1 MSQQGPPPQPPLPP
15 GAGPPGGGPPSG
27 GPPGAGPPG
36 GGPPMGAP
44 QPGQQ
49 PLSPDQERLWATL
62 AHLLSF
68 VAAYIALGFLAPL
81 IVLLLFGPRSAY
93 VRAHAVESLNFNLS
107 WLLYAIVG
115 VLLIFI
121 GIGILILIALGIAY
135 VVLIVVASIRA
146 NSGVFYR
153 YPLTIRFVR

>member
-15 GAGPPGGGPPSG
+15 GA
-27 GPPGAGPPG
+27 
-36 GGPPMGAP
+36 P
-44 QPGQQ
+44 QSGQQ

-81 IVLLLFGPRSAY
+81 IVLLLFGQRSAY

-135 VVLIVVASIRA
+135 VILIVVASMRA
-146 NSGVFYR
+146 NNGVFYR